1 MKEYLSTAEIMEE
14 LGISKS
20 TVQRVRNRMR
30 ELTGKKG
37 GLSPRCMTGDGRRMR
52 FTDFVDT
59 YGGLYGTRTRET
71 RM

>member
-1 MKEYLSTAEIMEE
+1 MREYLSTAEIIEE

-37 GLSPRCMTGDGRRMR
+37 GLSPRCMTGRLMR
-52 FTDFVDT
+52 FTGFVDT